1 MSTSFATPLGLVLEP
16 REMVAR
22 CAEDGLR
29 VELVARP
36 DEVGER
42 SESLG
47 KPLVAEALWGRV
59 RLTRQRNGE
68 VRQNPTYRGDG
79 RRASFWDARGRVGES
94 ARRAGGYARPFSC
107 IRGTKGKERDLFEGL
122 VVIVAVAWAGGAS
135 HLIGTRR

>member
-59 RLTRQRNGE
+59 ASL
-68 VRQNPTYRGDG
+68 VRGM
-79 RRASFWDARGRVGES
+79 V
-94 ARRAGGYARPFSC
+94 
-107 IRGTKGKERDLFEGL
+107 K
-122 VVIVAVAWAGGAS
+122 
-135 HLIGTRR
+135 

>member
-1 MSTSFATPLGLVLEP
+1 MQGRFLPAKQPILARGRSESFSGRPGSIPGAPILATPMSTGFATPLGLVLEP

-22 CAEDGLR
+22 CAEAGLR

-36 DEVGER
+36 DSVAER
-42 SESLG
+42 RESLG

-79 RRASFWDARGRVGES
+79 RRASFGMPAVG
-94 ARRAGGYARPFSC
+94 
-107 IRGTKGKERDLFEGL
+107 
-122 VVIVAVAWAGGAS
+122 
-135 HLIGTRR
+135 